1 MCLTCGCMDAH
12 KEMTENDFDYD
23 DLKAAADAN
32 GRSVAET
39 VDIMERTMAK
49 DRGDH
54 SEEYAAD

>member
-1 MCLTCGCMDAH
+1 
-12 KEMTENDFDYD
+12 MTENDFDYD